1 MQKQKGFSLLEVL
14 ITLVIISFGLL
25 GIAGVIVN
33 SLKNNQSSYSRTQAS
48 VLANDIIDR
57 MRANR
62 TTAETAS
69 LPYNL
74 ALGADEPSGDSV
86 LCAEP
91 SANNVVLCDLWE
103 WRESLKHTMP
113 SGTGSV
119 TLDGT
124 SKKLTIIVQWNDSR
138 ASHYRVNG
146 DDNST
151 NSPTSVDGGDKA
163 TFGLSS
169 QQIKVET
176 RL

>member
-62 TTAETAS
+62 TIAETAPF
-69 LPYNL
+69 PYNL
-74 ALGADEPSGDSV
+74 ALSGAPSGSG
-86 LCAEP
+86 
-91 SANNVVLCDLWE
+91 VVLDDLTE
-103 WRESLKHTMP
+103 WRASLAAAMP

-119 TLDGT
+119 TLDGAT
-124 SKKLTIIVQWNDSR
+124 KKLTIVVQWNDAR
-138 ASHYRVNG
+138 AS
-146 DDNST
+146 
-151 NSPTSVDGGDKA
+151 GGA
-163 TFGLSS
+163 TFGLGS
-169 QQIKVET
+169 QQITVET